1 MRYSD
6 IPAFQ
11 ALATIDESLLLAA
24 LGVALLLA
32 ALLLR
37 SILLTRT
44 ANGTQAQAQ
53 AERLPQSI
61 TKSPTGSYATR

>member
-6 IPAFQ
+6 IPAWQ

-37 SILLTRT
+37 SILLSRATH
-44 ANGTQAQAQ
+44 GTQPPAD
-53 AERLPQSI
+53 RLPPAI
-61 TKSPTGSYATR
+61 TKSTTGSYATR